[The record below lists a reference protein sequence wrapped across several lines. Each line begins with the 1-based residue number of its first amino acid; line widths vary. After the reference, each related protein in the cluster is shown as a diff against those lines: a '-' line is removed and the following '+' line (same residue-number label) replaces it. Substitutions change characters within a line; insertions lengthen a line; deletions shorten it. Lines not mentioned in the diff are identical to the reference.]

1 MITSGRTDKPPDGPL
16 GLAAR
21 GAGLKIGCRRSA
33 AQLGTFR
40 DVDGRMSNIQ
50 EVAGI
55 ICLQVVRQKILSL
68 DSLDTSLIRGD
79 SFLRSMTTGYGFE
92 LSYYNMKVSEV
103 TCEDECAA
111 GQATRGFL
119 VGGAAHG

>member
-1 MITSGRTDKPPDGPL
+1 
-16 GLAAR
+16 
-21 GAGLKIGCRRSA
+21 
-33 AQLGTFR
+33 
-40 DVDGRMSNIQ
+40 MSNIQ